1 MEKRQAR
8 KILKEIR
15 ANVTYRTEKEDRIC
29 AAALSLAR
37 DFSKIFVYV
46 SMGTEV
52 STRGIITALL
62 EEKEI
67 YVPYTLA
74 DNSMHAV
81 RPRLPMD
88 FVVCGMGNVKSD
100 NNIYYDGQADLIIT
114 PLLGFD
120 SNCNRLGYGAGCY
133 DRYFEKY
140 PNGIKAGLAFSE
152 QQCEISLESSDFPLD
167 MIITPD
173 GIIRRNN
180 G

>member
-15 ANVTYRTEKEDRIC
+15 ANVTYRAEKEDRIC

-52 STRGIITALL
+52 STRGIIAALL

-74 DNSMHAV
+74 ANTTRKSKVNS
-81 RPRLPMD
+81 
-88 FVVCGMGNVKSD
+88 
-100 NNIYYDGQADLIIT
+100 
-114 PLLGFD
+114 
-120 SNCNRLGYGAGCY
+120 
-133 DRYFEKY
+133 
-140 PNGIKAGLAFSE
+140 
-152 QQCEISLESSDFPLD
+152 
-167 MIITPD
+167 
-173 GIIRRNN
+173 
-180 G
+180 

>member
-52 STRGIITALL
+52 STRGIIAALL

-67 YVPYTLA
+67 YVSSGSA
-74 DNSMHAV
+74 CSKGA
-81 RPRLPMD
+81 
-88 FVVCGMGNVKSD
+88 KS
-100 NNIYYDGQADLIIT
+100 GVL
-114 PLLGFD
+114 
-120 SNCNRLGYGAGCY
+120 
-133 DRYFEKY
+133 
-140 PNGIKAGLAFSE
+140 SE
-152 QQCEISLESSDFPLD
+152 
-167 MIITPD
+167 
-173 GIIRRNN
+173 
-180 G
+180 